1 MIFAGVTGII
11 AGLLTARSL
20 EGKSPDL
27 KKKNQCMRDFALK
40 LFCAFLL
47 LIMLTNLLVFVLA
60 GIWASDIQANVQDAW
75 SHINETM
82 TAYCKDVVLEPGE
95 KCHLTP
101 DEFVSD
107 VQASFQLLM
116 SVGVSTS
123 LYMIT
128 GFVASVYVSFQD
140 DDALLEGERLV
151 QKHAQEYLD
160 KLASSVRKKKR
171 ARKAK
176 IRAAAKLSLAGK
188 AFGGAGAGAFGG
200 AGRLSSKTEPLVADD
215 EEYSPNPLAMAMD
228 DDKDDDDKDEDGDGD
243 KPKDD
248 GDVSDDDLDPAK
260 AKADAKAVR
269 TKPHLPTTT
278 HANPQKRKV
287 ETADSNW
294 LDLTGSSLLNCCR
307 RRRRGSLRS
316 RRRSRPRVPRS
327 RRRRERRRE
336 GGRRR
341 RR

>member
-82 TAYCKDVVLEPGE
+82 TAFCKDVVLEPGE

-248 GDVSDDDLDPAK
+248 GDVSDDDMDPAK

-269 TKPHLPTTT
+269 SLPTATTTT
-278 HANPQKRKV
+278 HTSP
-287 ETADSNW
+287 
-294 LDLTGSSLLNCCR
+294 GS
-307 RRRRGSLRS
+307 G
-316 RRRSRPRVPRS
+316 
-327 RRRRERRRE
+327 RRELE
-336 GGRRR
+336 TTVQTGLI
-341 RR
+341 